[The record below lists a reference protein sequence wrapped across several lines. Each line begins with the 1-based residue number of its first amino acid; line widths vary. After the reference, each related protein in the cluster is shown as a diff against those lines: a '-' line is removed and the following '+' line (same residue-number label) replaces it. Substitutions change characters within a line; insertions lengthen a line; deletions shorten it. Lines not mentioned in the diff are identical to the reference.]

1 MNRPLVIKFGGSS
14 VCEPENFI
22 TIADIIVKR
31 KELYSQIVVVVSA
44 MGDTTDNLLSLAK
57 KVNPNPPTREQDML
71 VSVGERI
78 SISLLAMA
86 LSLKNIKAI
95 SFTGS
100 QSGIIT
106 CDNHSNA
113 KIIDVKPHRIEE
125 YLAKGYVVIVAGFQ
139 GVSKSKEITTLGRGG
154 SDTSAV
160 ALAVALGSKKV
171 EFYKDV
177 EGIFDKDPHQH
188 KEAQL
193 FKRLSFEQALD
204 VVGKNS
210 QVLHPRC
217 VQLAMRNN
225 ISLQILS
232 FKTQELSKDIS
243 TLGTIIS
250 SFGVREDKKYF
261 YEQEVI

>member
-1 MNRPLVIKFGGSS
+1 MGELLVIKFGGSS
-14 VCEPENFI
+14 VCEPKNFI

-31 KELYSQIVVVVSA
+31 KRFYSKIVVVVSA
-44 MGDTTDNLLSLAK
+44 MGDTTDSLLSLARQ
-57 KVNPNPPTREQDML
+57 VHPNPPAREQDML
-71 VSVGERI
+71 VSAGERI

-86 LSLKNIKAI
+86 LSLKNINAI

-106 CDNHSNA
+106 CDNHCDA
-113 KIIDVKPHRIEE
+113 KIIDVRPYRIEE
-125 YLAKGYVVIVAGFQ
+125 HLNKENVVIVAGFQ
-139 GVSKSKEITTLGRGG
+139 GVSRNKEITTLGRGG

-160 ALAVALGSKKV
+160 ALAVALGAKKV

-188 KEAQL
+188 KEAKL
-193 FKRLSFEQALD
+193 FKSLTFKEALK
-204 VVGKNS
+204 VVEKNS

-217 VQLAMRNN
+217 VKLAMKNN
-225 ISLQILS
+225 ISLHVLS
-232 FKTQELSKDIS
+232 FKTEEFSEDIS
-243 TLGTIIS
+243 SLGTIIH
-250 SFGVREDKKYF
+250 RQTKTNEIKYF